1 MTLLK
6 TPEIRRLESRFTS
19 LFERTFL
26 KAIKGKTAPSYLKSV
41 KTQFKSKTFQVQVD
55 KIIDDI
61 YLQSIKHTDKQLKKE
76 SFASIITNVTT
87 YNQRYLSAA
96 AKPLP
101 ITEEAVK
108 QAAGL
113 SKEVTESVV
122 RVLKDDGIYLEHPDK
137 LEKRV
142 RDLWDGEKYRAKRF
156 TRTFVADVAVNTE
169 LWRYQDAG
177 LEDMQFYAKID
188 EKTSDQCRML
198 HGTIFKTDSK
208 EARMY
213 RPPCHHHCRSSIIPV
228 PITMKVDPQMRF
240 ENRDFSRQMDQE
252 FNLLDDRTDKD
263 LIEKTFSDIDTFN
276 EKYRID
282 QFILDE
288 DLEARLQKLNVQVLS
303 ELPKEKVT
311 TKKIPKSTLELSNVE
326 STVQNYEKDLIK
338 LKKEKAMSF
347 DKNGNIIFEKNGEK
361 AQVAFTKDELEK
373 IRGSIFTHNHPGG
386 GSFSDSDLK
395 FACNLNL
402 QEVRAAGK
410 NGVYMAR
417 MKDGSQFPSKLS
429 STIQNKFNASNKKIF
444 DESMI
449 KINKGEL
456 TQNKYLKYKWHWVW
470 EDVFKD
476 MPEIEY
482 KIIKLSK

>member
-1 MTLLK
+1 MLLN
-6 TPEIRRLESRFTS
+6 TPEIHRIESRFLS

-26 KAIKGKTAPSYLKSV
+26 KGIKGKTVPSYLKSV
-41 KTQFKSKTFQVQVD
+41 NTQFKSKTFQIQAD

-61 YLQSIKHTDKQLKKE
+61 YLHSIKYTDKQTKKAQ
-76 SFASIITNVTT
+76 ASVSKNGS
-87 YNQRYLSAA
+87 RFLAA
-96 AKPLP
+96 ASKPLP
-101 ITEEAVK
+101 ITEEAVR

-113 SKEVTESVV
+113 SKEVTESIIKI
-122 RVLKDDGIYLEHPDK
+122 LKDDGIYLEHPDK

-142 RDLWDGEKYRAKRF
+142 RDLWGGEKYRAKRF

-263 LIEKTFSDIDTFN
+263 LIEKTFFDIDTFRD
-276 EKYRID
+276 KYSID

-288 DLEARLQKLNVQVLS
+288 DIEARLQKLNVGVLS
-303 ELPKEKVT
+303 ELPNE
-311 TKKIPKSTLELSNVE
+311 E
-326 STVQNYEKDLIK
+326 SRESIIRNYEAKIK
-338 LKKEKAMSF
+338 ARKTEKACIF
-347 DKNGNIIFEKNGEK
+347 DENGTILLEKSGGVDY
-361 AQVAFTKDELEK
+361 VAFTDDEVKLFE
-373 IRGSIFTHNHPGG
+373 SASMTHNHPRSS
-386 GSFSDSDLK
+386 SFSMQDISLACRSKLKEIRATGKFRTYIMKAKNGENLYPDLWYKKISDVYEYR
-395 FACNLNL
+395 NS
-402 QEVRAAGK
+402 EVR
-410 NGVYMAR
+410 R
-417 MKDGSQFPSKLS
+417 EFLR
-429 STIQNKFNASNKKIF
+429 KI
-444 DESMI
+444 DD
-449 KINKGEL
+449 GEL
-456 TQNKYLKYKWHWVW
+456 SIEKAELLHFHEVW
-470 EDVFKD
+470 TRAAKD
-476 MPEIEY
+476 ISELDYSYIEE
-482 KIIKLSK
+482 KI